1 MRDIMA
7 SYLSVC
13 VCVRKGPSLFV
24 DWLLLKFELLLS
36 YINLV
41 DSD

>member
-13 VCVRKGPSLFV
+13 KKRDCLVV
-24 DWLLLKFELLLS
+24 DWLLLKFDPLMS
-36 YINLV
+36 YINLEG
-41 DSD
+41 SE

>member
-7 SYLSVC
+7 SYLS